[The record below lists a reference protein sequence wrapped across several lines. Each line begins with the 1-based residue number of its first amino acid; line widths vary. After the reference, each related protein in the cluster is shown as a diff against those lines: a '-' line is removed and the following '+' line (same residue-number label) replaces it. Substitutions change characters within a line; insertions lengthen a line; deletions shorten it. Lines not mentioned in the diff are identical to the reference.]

1 MKYRLVYTKRAIKNI
16 EKLDA
21 VVKKQISSKILLLA
35 ENPLENAK
43 KLISFRLGKYR
54 WRIGNYRVIFDI
66 EGSDIVVLRIR
77 HRKEIY
83 KQNIWGKK

>member
-16 EKLDA
+16 EKLDT

-35 ENPLENAK
+35 ENPLQNAK
-43 KLISFRLGKYR
+43 KLIDFRLGQYR
-54 WRIGNYRVIFDI
+54 WRIGNYRIIFDI
-66 EGSDIVVLRIR
+66 EGLDIVVLRIR

-83 KQNIWGKK
+83 K

>member
-1 MKYRLVYTKRAIKNI
+1 MKYRLVYTKRAIRNI
-16 EKLDA
+16 EKLDT

-35 ENPLENAK
+35 KDPLKNAK
-43 KLISFRLGKYR
+43 KLIDFRLGQYR
-54 WRIGNYRVIFDI
+54 RRIGNYRIIFDI

-83 KQNIWGKK
+83 K

>member
-1 MKYRLVYTKRAIKNI
+1 MKYRLVYTKRVLKDIG
-16 EKLDA
+16 KLDP

-35 ENPLENAK
+35 KNPLKNAK
-43 KLISFRLGKYR
+43 KLIDFRLGQYR
-54 WRIGNYRVIFDI
+54 WRIGNYRIIFDI

-83 KQNIWGKK
+83 K

>member
-1 MKYRLVYTKRAIKNI
+1 MKYRLVYTKRVLKDI
-16 EKLDA
+16 EKLDL

-35 ENPLENAK
+35 KNPLKNAK
-43 KLISFRLGKYR
+43 KLIDFRLGQYR
-54 WRIGNYRVIFDI
+54 WRIGNYRIIFDI

-83 KQNIWGKK
+83 K